1 MNGKDDAMSDS
12 LFTDSATRAAK
23 LALDGLSLRQQVIS
37 RNLANIDTPGYQA
50 ETVDFESTLKHALE
64 NDGSLTMQ
72 ETNAAHLASPSE
84 ANTGFSISM
93 RPGGS
98 FRADQNNVDVDVEMT
113 DMSEA
118 GIQYQAVSQAI
129 SQKLLLLKTLAK

>member
-1 MNGKDDAMSDS
+1 MSGKDKAMSDS

-23 LALDGLSLRQQVIS
+23 FALDGLSLRQQAIS

-50 ETVDFESTLKHALE
+50 ETVNFEETLKHMVD
-64 NDGSLTMQ
+64 NSGSLPMQ
-72 ETNAAHLASPSE
+72 VTNNSHQVSASQE
-84 ANTGFSISM
+84 ARFSVSM